1 MKAIQLVTNYIA
13 NIIFWNVEV
22 FNAHN
27 GQCKE

>member
-1 MKAIQLVTNYIA
+1 LVTNYIA

-27 GQCKE
+27 GQCKK